1 MNQPRCIIS
10 TSLIALL
17 FCFASSV
24 VNADDDAEAGKKLH
38 EELLLTE
45 RFYHDEE
52 LNAFVD
58 RIGQK
63 VAANGDWPEL
73 EYHFFII
80 DSGAINAFALP
91 GGYIYIN
98 RGLINYLTSEAQLA
112 AVLAHEVAHV
122 TRRHHDRRDNTNTM
136 GNVAA
141 FMASLLTMNS
151 GVGDAVSIWNA
162 ARVSGFGREMEL
174 EADEWGAQY
183 LYKSGYDP
191 EAMIEVLGVLKDHET
206 FMNREARNAGAQSSY
221 HGVFAS
227 HPRGDTRLK
236 EVVAQAGT
244 LPPGEEYQGRD
255 EYRELVDGLVFG
267 ESANS
272 NAPPGKARYVHKGL
286 AVTFVF
292 PDDWIRTTQGSTIK
306 VESRDGSISLTLE
319 VASIADQELTAE
331 DMLLARRSASDLD
344 EAQSLSQN
352 MDRNEAVTGF
362 IEVESEATRQR
373 VAAVKL
379 GSNAYFLSAVL
390 PENPDEETDALHLEI
405 MQSFR
410 RASNADLPPDREYR
424 IYYERLEPGDTFLD
438 LARKSVLGRQAEAYL
453 RLINGYYPS
462 GEAQPG
468 TWMKLVK

>member
-1 MNQPRCIIS
+1 MKALHRIFIS
-10 TSLIALL
+10 VLL
-17 FCFASSV
+17 GVVYLLGSPVVSAS
-24 VNADDDAEAGKKLH
+24 DAEAGKKLH
-38 EELLLTE
+38 EELLLTT

-52 LNAFVD
+52 LNSFVD

-80 DSGAINAFALP
+80 DSGDINAFALP
-91 GGYIYIN
+91 GGYIYVN

-141 FMASLLTMNS
+141 FMASLLTMNTN
-151 GVGDAVSIWNA
+151 VGEAVSIWNA

-191 EAMIEVLGVLKDHET
+191 QAMIEVLGILKDHET
-206 FMNREARNAGAQSSY
+206 FMNREARNAGGQSTY

-236 EVVAQAGT
+236 EVVAQAGM
-244 LPPGEEYQGRD
+244 LPPGEAYQGRD
-255 EYRELVDGLVFG
+255 EYRELVDGIVFG

-286 AVTFVF
+286 AVTFVY
-292 PDDWIRTTQGSTIK
+292 PDDWVRTTQGSTIT
-306 VESRDGSISLTLE
+306 VESRDGNIAIALE
-319 VASIADQELTAE
+319 VAAIADQEISAE
-331 DMLLARRSASDLD
+331 ELLLARLGASELQDSSSLTEIME
-344 EAQSLSQN
+344 EA
-352 MDRNEAVTGF
+352 EAITGLLQT
-362 IEVESEATRQR
+362 ESGQQR
-373 VAAVKL
+373 VAAAKV
-379 GSNAYFLSAVL
+379 GSNAYYFSAL
-390 PENPDEETDALHLEI
+390 RPDSPDEETDAIQLQI
-405 MQSFR
+405 MSSFR

-424 IYYERLEPGDTFLD
+424 VYYRRLEPGETFLD
-438 LARKSVLGRQAEAYL
+438 LARTSVLGRLSESML